1 LADENAGSSKA
12 ATSHS
17 LEESLLSIMDQKDHW
32 AWEHLTRGGLR
43 KEQLEIH
50 FRHEFLTYVRDFP
63 VLLARVLG
71 QGPPFE
77 VRAAL
82 ARNIDEEQTGHY
94 SFGISHPEL
103 FLQMMDGLGISR
115 ASVCDGPIEPEAVA
129 YRAFLDRYSASS
141 PWYVGAAV
149 VTIFVEGS
157 VHEREER
164 RGTREQARIEE
175 SIALH
180 PLVRFYGCPPE
191 SMQLA
196 RAHRAVEGDHRR
208 DAWDALLGQVPADR
222 TAQGAVVAAVASAHQ
237 GWLRYRDGVARAMGL
252 KPT

>member
-1 LADENAGSSKA
+1 LADETKGGPKA
-12 ATSHS
+12 APTKS
-17 LEESLLSIMDQKDHW
+17 LEEALLSIMDQKDHW
-32 AWEHLTRGGLR
+32 AWKHFTRGGLR

-63 VLLARVLG
+63 VLLARLLG
-71 QGPPFE
+71 QGPPID

-103 FLQMMDGLGISR
+103 FLQMMDGLGIAR
-115 ASVCDGPIEPEAVA
+115 AAVCEGPLEPEALA
-129 YRAFLDRYSASS
+129 YRALLDRYSGSP

-157 VHEREER
+157 IHERDER
-164 RGTREQARIEE
+164 RGTRAVAPIEQA
-175 SIALH
+175 IAAH

-191 SMQLA
+191 AMKLA
-196 RAHRAVEGDHRR
+196 RAHRAVEGAHRR
-208 DAWDALLGQVPADR
+208 DGWDALLGHLPPDPASHE
-222 TAQGAVVAAVASAHQ
+222 AVTAAVAAAHEA
-237 GWLRYRDGVARAMGL
+237 WLQYRDGVARAMGL
-252 KPT
+252 DAT